1 MLFRSEKLEIG
12 KSHTVLDS
20 DKKEVAIF
28 SFGTLLDSAVKASK
42 KFDAKVVD
50 MRFIK
55 PLDHKIIEEVS
66 KDYKLVV
73 TIEDNVIAGGAGS
86 AVNEY
91 LLGLNTNVKVL
102 NLGLPDEFIEH
113 GDQEQQKT
121 LNGLD
126 AAGIE
131 KSIEEKLKLI

>member
-1 MLFRSEKLEIG
+1 M
-12 KSHTVLDS
+12 
-20 DKKEVAIF
+20 
-28 SFGTLLDSAVKASK
+28 KAGK
-42 KFDAKVVD
+42 KFDAKIVD

-113 GDQEQQKT
+113 GDQEQQKI

>member
-1 MLFRSEKLEIG
+1 MEIG

-20 DKKEVAIF
+20 DKKEVVIF
-28 SFGTLLDSAVKASK
+28 SFGTLLDSAVKAGK
-42 KFDAKVVD
+42 KFDAKIVD

-113 GDQEQQKT
+113 GDQEQQKI

>member
-1 MLFRSEKLEIG
+1 MEIG

-20 DKKEVAIF
+20 EKKEVAIF
-28 SFGTLLDSAVKASK
+28 SFGTLLDSAVKAGK

-55 PLDHKIIEEVS
+55 PLDHKIIEVS

-113 GDQEQQKT
+113 GDQEQQKI